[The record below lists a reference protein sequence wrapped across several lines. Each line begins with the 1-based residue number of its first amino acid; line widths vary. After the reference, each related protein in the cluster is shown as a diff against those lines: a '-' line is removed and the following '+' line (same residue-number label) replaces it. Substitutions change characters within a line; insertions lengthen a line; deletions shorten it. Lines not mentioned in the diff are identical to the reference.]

1 MDTNKLVDNYDAKA
15 VIFPAIVSSFPVFIT
30 MNSIV
35 GYDKLSS
42 YISVIIVFVPMIW
55 LISQAINF
63 LGMNTERNLMKEYD
77 GHMPSTSM
85 ISWSKKG
92 IQSDAINDIDKKRY
106 HAFLSK
112 AINENFPIDLD
123 EEEKNKDQYFKIYN
137 SALSWLRSKTRD
149 EAKFYLVAKK
159 LHTYAFFRN
168 MTEAKAEFYDSYY
181 KYSFIVLVL
190 FLTLR
195 TFYYISSIFFDSYIK
210 ISNSEKIKV
219 FSYNEETF
227 IFLYENLDFK
237 LNFDIVQIIVSIFI
251 MYYMNLI
258 INKTIHIEHLKKV
271 AEDYAV
277 ALIKSIDIIE
287 EKSDKEEK

>member
-1 MDTNKLVDNYDAKA
+1 MDTNKLIDNYDAKA
-15 VIFPAIVSSFPVFIT
+15 VIFPAIVSAFPVFIT
-30 MNSIV
+30 MTSII

-42 YISVIIVFVPMIW
+42 YISVVIVFVPMIW

-63 LGMNTERNLMKEYD
+63 LGMNTERNLTNEYD
-77 GHMPSTSM
+77 GHMPSISM

-92 IQSDAINDIDKKRY
+92 IRSKAINDIDKKRY

-112 AINENFPIDLD
+112 SISEDFPSNL
-123 EEEKNKDQYFKIYN
+123 EEEEENKDKFFKVYN

-168 MTEAKAEFYDSYY
+168 MTEAKIEFYDSYY
-181 KYSFIVLVL
+181 KYSLGVLVS
-190 FLTLR
+190 FLILKIFHYFLST
-195 TFYYISSIFFDSYIK
+195 FFDFYIK
-210 ISNSEKIKV
+210 FSTNEKIKTISCNKES
-219 FSYNEETF
+219 FA
-227 IFLYENLDFK
+227 FLYENLDLK
-237 LNFDIVQIIVSIFI
+237 INFDIIQIIMSIFV

-287 EKSDKEEK
+287 ESGKEKI